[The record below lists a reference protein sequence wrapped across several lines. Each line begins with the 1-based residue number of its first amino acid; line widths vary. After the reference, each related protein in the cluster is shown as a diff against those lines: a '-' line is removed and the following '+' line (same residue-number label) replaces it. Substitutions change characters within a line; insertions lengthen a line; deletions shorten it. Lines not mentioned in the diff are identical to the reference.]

1 MPVLEFTETP
11 IPGCFEVQSTI
22 RPDERGSFV
31 KTMYAPEFKARN
43 LECDFV
49 EEYFSKSHLNVI
61 RGMHFQLPPHDHAK
75 LVYCP
80 AGAVLDVVV
89 DLRIGSPTFKHS
101 ISLELT
107 AENAKL
113 LYVPRGLAHGF
124 QSLRDDTIM
133 FYKVTSVHAPN
144 YDSGIRFDSFE
155 APWTAS
161 QPTMS
166 ARDLNLPI
174 LEQFQSP
181 FLYEGT
187 V

>member
-1 MPVLEFTETP
+1 MSVLEFTATS
-11 IPGCFEVQSTI
+11 IPGCFEVQATI
-22 RPDERGSFV
+22 RADERGSFV
-31 KTMYAPEFKARN
+31 KTMYAPEFDARG

-61 RGMHFQLPPHDHAK
+61 RGMHFQFPPHDHAK

-80 AGAVLDVVV
+80 VGAVLDVVV
-89 DLRIGSPTFKHS
+89 DLRVGSPTFKHS
-101 ISLELT
+101 ISLELS
-107 AENAKL
+107 AENAKM

-124 QSLRDDTIM
+124 QSLRDNTIM
-133 FYKVTSVHAPN
+133 FYKVTSIHAPN
-144 YDSGIRFDSFE
+144 HDSGIRFDSFD

-166 ARDLNLPI
+166 ARDLNLLT

-181 FLYEGT
+181 FLYESN